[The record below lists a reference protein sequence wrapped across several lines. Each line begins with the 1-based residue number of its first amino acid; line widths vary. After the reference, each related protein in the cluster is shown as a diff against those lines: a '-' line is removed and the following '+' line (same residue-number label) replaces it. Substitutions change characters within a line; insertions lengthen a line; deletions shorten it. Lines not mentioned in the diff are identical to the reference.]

1 MSMYDDSIYASIS
14 CENGDISITSLD
26 SIHGVDTLDE
36 SGEQVMQTSSRLNV
50 VRNFAKKRIA
60 AEQP

>member
-1 MSMYDDSIYASIS
+1 MYDDSIYASIS

-36 SGEQVMQTSSRLNV
+36 SGKHKV
-50 VRNFAKKRIA
+50 
-60 AEQP
+60 